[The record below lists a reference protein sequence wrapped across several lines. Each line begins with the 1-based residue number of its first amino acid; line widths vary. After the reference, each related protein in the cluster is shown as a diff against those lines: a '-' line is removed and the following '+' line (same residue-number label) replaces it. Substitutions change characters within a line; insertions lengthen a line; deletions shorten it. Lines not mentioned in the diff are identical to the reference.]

1 MQKNKYCQVKTWSV
15 FKKTILIMKIWL
27 FLMVAVIEVA
37 TANVANSQQITVS
50 MNDVP
55 LREALRQI
63 EKESNVSFLYNDSF
77 VVLSKKISL
86 NAANMDVTLVL
97 KQVLQET
104 GLSYKLLGKD
114 LFVILPTEVLIQST
128 TITGKVTT
136 GQDRQ
141 PLPGVAVSIKGK
153 SKGTITDANGNYTLD
168 AEQGDI
174 LVYSFIGFASQ
185 EVTVG
190 STTHIDIEM
199 QENMSS
205 LEEVVVT
212 GMTQINKEI
221 FTGATD
227 HLKAEDIQLG
237 GLPDISRSLEGRSAG
252 VTVQNVSGTFGTAP
266 KIRVRGATSIYGNSK
281 PLWVVDGVIMQ
292 DVVDV
297 SADELSSG
305 NINTLVSS
313 AIAGLNAND
322 IEDVTILKDGSATS
336 IYGAKAMAGVI
347 VVTTKKGRSG
357 SAIINYT
364 GQFTTRLIP
373 SYNNFNI
380 MNSQEQMGVY
390 QEMEQKGWLNY
401 STVYNAR
408 NSGVYGKMYQLIN
421 TVDPVT
427 GQFALANTE
436 VARNAYLRE
445 AERRNTD
452 WFDELFSTAPMQN
465 HSLSMSG
472 GTDRSTYYVSLS
484 AITDPGWTL
493 ASKLKRY
500 TASFT
505 LDHHINDKLSVNLH
519 AKAYVRNQEAPG
531 TMNRQIDNVY
541 GEVYRNFDINPF
553 YYALN
558 TSRTLDANT
567 FYTRDYAPFNI
578 KHELE
583 NNYMDLNEA
592 SVLFKGELAWSP
604 IKGLELK
611 AMGNIKYIGSTM
623 EQHIRDNANQ
633 ALAYR
638 AMQTSIIANANPYLW
653 NDPSLPYDLPISLLP
668 QGGIYGRTDNR
679 LDGFDFRASANYSTN
694 FGGSSDHHL
703 TTYAGTEFNSV
714 DRYNTWFRG
723 WGRQYEM
730 GSTPFVIYQA
740 FLNWQSKGEDYY
752 SISDT
757 RRRDEAFFGQAS
769 YTYREKYTL
778 NLTGRYE
785 GSNQMGKSRQ
795 SRWLPTWNIG
805 GLWKLDNEA
814 FFGTLQST
822 LPLSHA
828 SLRASYSM
836 TAAAPP
842 TSVSTAVIYSSE
854 NTWRLDPDTNEP
866 SLVISDIGNQSLTYE
881 KKRELNIGADLGFK
895 NNRINLSVDLWKR
908 HNYDL
913 VGYVATMGMGGQ
925 IDKRGNVAAMDSR
938 GIDATL
944 SIQNVTHKDFKWT
957 TNFTFAKFKTEV
969 TDLDTRS
976 RIIDLITGTGFA
988 REGYSHRTL
997 FSIPF
1002 AGLDKNG
1009 LPLVYDATGEAV
1021 SYIYFQDREAL
1032 DFLVEAGP
1040 VEPTLTGGFG
1050 NNFRYKG
1057 FSLNVFLTYS
1067 FGNKL
1072 RLAPVF
1078 ADNYSDLAAMP
1089 KEYKNRWIL
1098 PGDEAYTDVP
1108 VIASVR
1114 QQKTTANQ
1122 TRYAYAAYNY
1132 STVRVADGGFVRLK
1146 QITLGYDVPKSVI
1159 TPIGFKSLTLKAE
1172 ATNLFL
1178 LYADKKLNG
1187 QDPEFYNSGGVASP
1201 VPRQIT
1207 FTVSLGL

>member
-1 MQKNKYCQVKTWSV
+1 MEKNKYSQVKPWRV
-15 FKKTILIMKIWL
+15 FKKPLLIMKIWL
-27 FLMVAVIEVA
+27 FLMVTIIEVA
-37 TANVANSQQITVS
+37 SANVANSQKISVS
-50 MNDVP
+50 LRNTS

-63 EKESNVSFLYNDSF
+63 EQVSEVSFMYNDAVSG
-77 VVLSKKISL
+77 LNKRISL
-86 NAANMDVTLVL
+86 DVADADLT
-97 KQVLQET
+97 QVLGIVLEET
-104 GLSYKLLGKD
+104 GLAYKLLDKD
-114 LFVILPTEVLIQST
+114 LFVIAPKSVIMEMI
-128 TITGKVTT
+128 TITGRVT
-136 GQDRQ
+136 GSEDGQ
-141 PLPGVAVSIKGK
+141 PLPGVGVMVKDKAR
-153 SKGTITDANGNYTLD
+153 GTVTDANGEYTLEV
-168 AEQGDI
+168 EQNDI
-174 LVYSFIGFASQ
+174 LVFSFIGYTTQ
-185 EVTVG
+185 EIPVG
-190 STTHIDIEM
+190 LATTLNVSLI
-199 QENMSS
+199 ENMST
-205 LEEVVVT
+205 LGEVVVT
-212 GMTQINKEI
+212 GMSQIDKRV

-227 HLKAEDIQLG
+227 QLKAEDIQMG
-237 GLPDISRSLEGRSAG
+237 GMPDISRSLEGRSAG

-347 VVTTKKGRSG
+347 VVTTKRGRAG
-357 SAIINYT
+357 SASVNYT

-390 QEMEQKGWLNY
+390 QEMQQKGWLNY
-401 STVYNAR
+401 ARVYNAR

-427 GQFALANTE
+427 GQFAMGNTE
-436 VARNAYLRE
+436 AERNAYLRA
-445 AERRNTD
+445 AETRNTD
-452 WFDELFSTAPMQN
+452 WFDELFSAAPMQN
-465 HSLSMSG
+465 HALSMSG
-472 GTDRSTYYVSLS
+472 GTDKSTYYVSLS
-484 AITDPGWTL
+484 AISDPGWTP

-505 LDHHINDKLSVNLH
+505 LDHNINDKLSLNLH
-519 AKAYVRNQEAPG
+519 AKAYTRNQEAPG
-531 TMNRQIDNVY
+531 TSNRSIDNVY
-541 GEVYRNFDINPF
+541 GEVYRNFDINPY

-558 TSRTLDANT
+558 TSRTLDPNE

-578 KHELE
+578 KHELA
-583 NNYMDLNEA
+583 NNYMDLNESSA
-592 SVLFKGELAWSP
+592 LFKAELDWSP
-604 IKGLELK
+604 IKGLDIK
-611 AMGNIKYIGSTM
+611 GMGNIRYVGSSM
-623 EQHIRDNANQ
+623 EQHIKDNANQ

-638 AMQTSIIANANPYLW
+638 SMSTDIIARNNPFLW
-653 NDPSLPYDLPISLLP
+653 DDPTLPYDLPISLLP

-679 LDGFDFRASANYSTN
+679 LNGFDFRGSANYHTDFN
-694 FGGSSDHHL
+694 GSVHQL
-703 TTYAGTEFNSV
+703 TAYAGTEFNSV

-730 GSTPFVIYQA
+730 GSVPFVIYQA
-740 FLNWQSKGEDYY
+740 FQNWQTLGDNYY

-778 NLTGRYE
+778 NATGRYE

-805 GLWKLDNEA
+805 GLWNLTNEG
-814 FFGTLQST
+814 FFAALQEAM
-822 LPLSHA
+822 PISHA
-828 SLRASYSM
+828 AVRASYSL

-854 NTWRLDPDTNEP
+854 NTWRPEPNTNEP
-866 SLVISDIGNQSLTYE
+866 ALLMTDIGNQSLTYE
-881 KKRELNIGADLGFK
+881 KKRELNIGADLGLFG
-895 NNRINLSVDLWKR
+895 NRVNVSVDAWKR
-908 HNYDL
+908 HNFDL
-913 VGYVATMGMGGQ
+913 IGYIAAMGIGGQ
-925 IDKRGNVAAMDSR
+925 IDKRGNTATMDSK
-938 GIDATL
+938 GIDVTLAT
-944 SIQNVTHKDFKWT
+944 QNIVGHDFKWS
-957 TNFTFAKFKTEV
+957 TNVTFAKFKTKV
-969 TDLDTRS
+969 TDLSTRS
-976 RIIDLITGTGFA
+976 RMVDLITGTGFA

-1002 AGLDKNG
+1002 AGLDANG
-1009 LPLVYDATGEAV
+1009 IPMLYDANGETV
-1021 SYIYFQDREAL
+1021 RYLNFQDRENL
-1032 DFLVEAGP
+1032 DFLKAEGP

-1057 FSLNVFLTYS
+1057 FSLNIFMTYA

-1072 RLAPVF
+1072 RLTPVF
-1078 ADNYSDLAAMP
+1078 SDNYNDNSAMP
-1089 KEYKNRWIL
+1089 REFKNRWIMS
-1098 PGDEAYTDVP
+1098 GDEAYTDIP
-1108 VIASVR
+1108 VIATNL
-1114 QQKTTANQ
+1114 QKETSANQ
-1122 TRYAYAAYNY
+1122 TRYAYSAYNY
-1132 STVRVADGGFVRLK
+1132 STARVADGGFVRLK
-1146 QITLGYDVPKSVI
+1146 QVTLGYDVPKTALGSS
-1159 TPIGFKSLTLKAE
+1159 GLKSLTLRAE

-1187 QDPEFYNSGGVASP
+1187 QDPEFYNSGGVAAP
-1201 VPRQIT
+1201 VPRQLT